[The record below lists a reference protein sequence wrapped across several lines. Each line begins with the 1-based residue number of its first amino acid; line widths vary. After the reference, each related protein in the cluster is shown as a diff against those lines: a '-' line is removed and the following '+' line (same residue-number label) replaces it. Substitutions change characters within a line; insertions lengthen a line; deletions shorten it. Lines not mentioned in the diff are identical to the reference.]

1 MLMETT
7 SLNQTK
13 NISEKTTVEP
23 TAAAAAAGKAKWR
36 LFLSLIRNTQPSI
49 PLLSIAVVMSM
60 ASTVVGL
67 IIPLFTK
74 NLVDGF
80 SLSNLSWSQIGGIG
94 AVFIVQTI
102 ASGLSIY
109 MLNRIGQKIV
119 ARLRERLWKK
129 LLVLPVSYYDNH
141 RTGETISRMTNDTGI
156 VKSLIAEH
164 TTGFFTGIISIIGS
178 IIVLFYMDWK
188 MTAVMLG
195 VIPVAA
201 LFLVPLGRQ
210 MFKISKGLQQET
222 ASFTVVLTQ
231 VLSEIRLVKSSNA
244 EAREYESG
252 NERIKSLFGFGL
264 KEAKVQ
270 AMIAP
275 LMLFIIMMLLVVI
288 VGYGGMRVSSG
299 ELSAGEL
306 VAFILYLIQIVMP
319 MSQITTFFTQFQ
331 KAIGATERI
340 IEILD
345 SEEEDHVTGKLVE
358 RTDLPITVSQLS
370 FAYDSG
376 DSILSD
382 MSFRAEPGSVTA
394 IVGPSG
400 GGKTTLFSL
409 MERYYKPTAGMI
421 SFGSDPIDSFSLHSW
436 RSLFGYVSQE
446 SPLIAGSIREN
457 ICYGLDRKV
466 EDEELLSAARMAYA
480 DLFISELPDGYETQ
494 VGERGI
500 KLSGGQRQ
508 RIAIARALLRDPK
521 ILMLDEA
528 TSSLDSKSEVVVQE
542 ALKNLMSGRT
552 TLVIAHR
559 LSTVVDAD
567 RIIFVEKGTI
577 TGSGTHKELLDSH
590 ELYREFATQQLR
602 LNDPIA
608 NEAALLTAE

>member
-1 MLMETT
+1 M
-7 SLNQTK
+7 
-13 NISEKTTVEP
+13 
-23 TAAAAAAGKAKWR
+23 
-36 LFLSLIRNTQPSI
+36 
-49 PLLSIAVVMSM
+49 
-60 ASTVVGL
+60 
-67 IIPLFTK
+67 
-74 NLVDGF
+74 DGF

-275 LMLFIIMMLLVVI
+275 LMFFIIMMLLVVI

-331 KAIGATERI
+331 KTIGATERI

-345 SEEEDHVTGKLVE
+345 SEEEDHITGKPVE
-358 RTDLPITVSQLS
+358 RTDLPITVSQAFLC
-370 FAYDSG
+370 
-376 DSILSD
+376 L
-382 MSFRAEPGSVTA
+382 
-394 IVGPSG
+394 
-400 GGKTTLFSL
+400 
-409 MERYYKPTAGMI
+409 
-421 SFGSDPIDSFSLHSW
+421 
-436 RSLFGYVSQE
+436 
-446 SPLIAGSIREN
+446 
-457 ICYGLDRKV
+457 
-466 EDEELLSAARMAYA
+466 
-480 DLFISELPDGYETQ
+480 
-494 VGERGI
+494 
-500 KLSGGQRQ
+500 
-508 RIAIARALLRDPK
+508 
-521 ILMLDEA
+521 
-528 TSSLDSKSEVVVQE
+528 
-542 ALKNLMSGRT
+542 
-552 TLVIAHR
+552 
-559 LSTVVDAD
+559 
-567 RIIFVEKGTI
+567 
-577 TGSGTHKELLDSH
+577 
-590 ELYREFATQQLR
+590 
-602 LNDPIA
+602 
-608 NEAALLTAE
+608 